1 MKVNSV
7 VELED
12 KSVKFEG
19 ELSPTEA
26 ALVVAFGLNTLVS
39 VGLTSMIPS
48 VGIEELDDDEED
60 FPENPAD
67 RH

>member
-48 VGIEELDDDEED
+48 VGIEELDEDDEED
-60 FPENPAD
+60 IPQNPA
-67 RH
+67 H